1 MIDEP
6 EQDAPPITELSKG
19 QRRVLGTLLEKAFTT
34 PEVYP
39 LTVKA
44 LTAGCNQKSNRHP
57 LTEYSE
63 DDVLEALDQLRQ
75 LGLAAVV
82 HTETG
87 RTERFRHYMRKRFTL
102 SEPQLAV
109 LTELLLR
116 GRQSIGDLRA
126 RASRM
131 VPIESLDEL
140 RVALRGLMEQKYV
153 QANAALERRGVE
165 VDHNFYAA
173 SENKKLAWDSGLEE
187 AEDQRRWRNGA
198 AIPAGT
204 GSPSCGCRHAAAA
217 RSAPRRTAGERLR
230 ARPAP
235 RRERRASRA
244 GRLARARSRPLE
256 ESRRRPDPRP
266 AGLKQL
272 TPLGPAPPNGC
283 SDCAEESSGVARF
296 LPD

>member
-34 PEVYP
+34 PEAYP

-63 DDVLEALDQLRQ
+63 DDVLEVLDQLRQ

-82 HTETG
+82 HTESG
-87 RTERFRHYMRKRFTL
+87 RTERFRHYMRKRFTF

-131 VPIESLDEL
+131 VPIESLDDL
-140 RVALRGLMEQKYV
+140 RVALRGLSEQKYV

-173 SENKKLAWDSGLEE
+173 SENKKLAWDSRL
-187 AEDQRRWRNGA
+187 DDA
-198 AIPAGT
+198 ADV
-204 GSPSCGCRHAAAA
+204 RDDA
-217 RSAPRRTAGERLR
+217 RSVRTH
-230 ARPAP
+230 
-235 RRERRASRA
+235 AS
-244 GRLARARSRPLE
+244 PE
-256 ESRRRPDPRP
+256 PRP
-266 AGLKQL
+266 AHAHASLERAPHVAEFQPGSSVVAELRSENSELRGRIDALENELARLKSVVDDL
-272 TPLGPAPPNGC
+272 VRDLRG
-283 SDCAEESSGVARF
+283 
-296 LPD
+296 

>member
-34 PEVYP
+34 PEAYP

-63 DDVLEALDQLRQ
+63 DDVLEILDQLRQ

-82 HTETG
+82 HTEMG
-87 RTERFRHYMRKRFTL
+87 RTERFRHYMRKRFTF
-102 SEPQLAV
+102 SEPQVAV

-187 AEDQRRWRNGA
+187 AEDSRGGEMAPRSQTA
-198 AIPAGT
+198 PAVH
-204 GSPSCGCRHAAAA
+204 HAAAA
-217 RSAPRRTAGERLR
+217 AQ
-230 ARPAP
+230 
-235 RRERRASRA
+235 RERGPHLAELQGSASALAQLRDENTELR
-244 GRLARARSRPLE
+244 GRVDSLE
-256 ESRRRPDPRP
+256 HEVVRLK
-266 AGLKQL
+266 GLVDDL
-272 TPLGPAPPNGC
+272 VRDLRG
-283 SDCAEESSGVARF
+283 
-296 LPD
+296 

>member
-1 MIDEP
+1 MIEEP

-63 DDVLEALDQLRQ
+63 DDVLDVLDQLRKM
-75 LGLAAVV
+75 GLVAVV

-116 GRQSIGDLRA
+116 GRQSVGDLRA

-131 VPIESLDEL
+131 VPIESLEEL
-140 RVALRGLMEQKYV
+140 REALRGLLDQKYL
-153 QANAALERRGVE
+153 QASAALERRGVE
-165 VDHNFYAA
+165 VDHNFYPS
-173 SENKKLAWDSGLEE
+173 SENKKVAWDATSEE
-187 AEDQRRWRNGA
+187 PEEGQGRASLAPSNVARESHSPA
-198 AIPAGT
+198 PPSIPRGQ
-204 GSPSCGCRHAAAA
+204 AAAPQAGSAELA
-217 RSAPRRTAGERLR
+217 RMRDEHTELR
-230 ARPAP
+230 ARIDSL
-235 RRERRASRA
+235 EHEV
-244 GRLARARSRPLE
+244 GRLK
-256 ESRRRPDPRP
+256 
-266 AGLKQL
+266 GLVDDL
-272 TPLGPAPPNGC
+272 IRDLRG
-283 SDCAEESSGVARF
+283 
-296 LPD
+296 

>member
-19 QRRVLGTLLEKAFTT
+19 QRRVLGTLLEKALTT

-63 DDVLEALDQLRQ
+63 DDVLEVLDQLRQ
-75 LGLAAVV
+75 MGLAAVV

-102 SEPQLAV
+102 SEPQVAV

-165 VDHNFYAA
+165 VDHNFYAP
-173 SENKKLAWDSGLEE
+173 SENRKLAWDSGLDE
-187 AEDQRRWRNGA
+187 ADDSRGVEL
-198 AIPAGT
+198 
-204 GSPSCGCRHAAAA
+204 
-217 RSAPRRTAGERLR
+217 APRSQTIAAVRQAPAATPHERGPHLAELQGSATALAQLR
-230 ARPAP
+230 DENAELR
-235 RRERRASRA
+235 
-244 GRLARARSRPLE
+244 GRVDSLE
-256 ESRRRPDPRP
+256 HE
-266 AGLKQL
+266 
-272 TPLGPAPPNGC
+272 
-283 SDCAEESSGVARF
+283 VAR
-296 LPD
+296 LKSLVDDLVRDLRG

>member
-1 MIDEP
+1 MIEEP
-6 EQDAPPITELSKG
+6 EQDAPPVTELSKG

-34 PEVYP
+34 PEAYP

-63 DDVLEALDQLRQ
+63 DDVLEILDQLRQ
-75 LGLAAVV
+75 MGLAAVV

-131 VPIESLDEL
+131 VPIESLDDL
-140 RVALRGLMEQKYV
+140 RVALRGLLDQKYV

-165 VDHNFYAA
+165 VDHNFYSA
-173 SENKKLAWDSGLEE
+173 SENKKLAWDSRIDDADEGGGGVAARPHSTE
-187 AEDQRRWRNGA
+187 ASTRVATEHRPHAPELHASAA
-198 AIPAGT
+198 AITAL
-204 GSPSCGCRHAAAA
+204 REE
-217 RSAPRRTAGERLR
+217 SAEL
-230 ARPAP
+230 
-235 RRERRASRA
+235 
-244 GRLARARSRPLE
+244 RSRIDSLE
-256 ESRRRPDPRP
+256 HEFSR
-266 AGLKQL
+266 LK
-272 TPLGPAPPNGC
+272 
-283 SDCAEESSGVARF
+283 GVVEDLVRD
-296 LPD
+296 LRG

>member
-57 LTEYSE
+57 LTDYSE
-63 DDVLEALDQLRQ
+63 DDVLEILDQLRH

-87 RTERFRHYMRKRFTL
+87 RTERFRHYVRKRFTL
-102 SEPQLAV
+102 SEPQVAV

-173 SENKKLAWDSGLEE
+173 SENKKLAWDSGLDE
-187 AEDQRRWRNGA
+187 AEDSRGVEMAPRSQT
-198 AIPAGT
+198 IPAVHHA
-204 GSPSCGCRHAAAA
+204 PAAAA
-217 RSAPRRTAGERLR
+217 RERGPHLAELQGSAAALAQLR
-230 ARPAP
+230 DENAELR
-235 RRERRASRA
+235 
-244 GRLARARSRPLE
+244 GRVDSLE
-256 ESRRRPDPRP
+256 HE
-266 AGLKQL
+266 
-272 TPLGPAPPNGC
+272 
-283 SDCAEESSGVARF
+283 VAR
-296 LPD
+296 LKGLVDDLVRDLRG

>member
-187 AEDQRRWRNGA
+187 ADDRGGGEM
-198 AIPAGT
+198 
-204 GSPSCGCRHAAAA
+204 
-217 RSAPRRTAGERLR
+217 APRFQ
-230 ARPAP
+230 PAP
-235 RRERRASRA
+235 AVHHAPASTAPQRGPHLA
-244 GRLARARSRPLE
+244 ELQGSSSALAQLRDENAELRGRVDSLE
-256 ESRRRPDPRP
+256 HEVVR
-266 AGLKQL
+266 LKSL
-272 TPLGPAPPNGC
+272 VDDLIHDLRG
-283 SDCAEESSGVARF
+283 
-296 LPD
+296 

>member
-1 MIDEP
+1 MIEEP
-6 EQDAPPITELSKG
+6 EQGAPPITELSKG

-63 DDVLEALDQLRQ
+63 DDVLDVLDQLRQ
-75 LGLAAVV
+75 MGLVAVV

-116 GRQSIGDLRA
+116 GRQSVGDLRA

-140 RVALRGLMEQKYV
+140 REALRGLLDQKYL
-153 QANAALERRGVE
+153 QASAALERRGVE
-165 VDHNFYAA
+165 VDHNFYPS
-173 SENKKLAWDSGLEE
+173 SENKKVAWDATPEE
-187 AEDQRRWRNGA
+187 AEEGPGRA
-198 AIPAGT
+198 ASPPASLVREAHTAASIPRA
-204 GSPSCGCRHAAAA
+204 PQVAASQVSSAELA
-217 RSAPRRTAGERLR
+217 RMRDEHTELR
-230 ARPAP
+230 ARIDSL
-235 RRERRASRA
+235 EHEV
-244 GRLARARSRPLE
+244 GRLK
-256 ESRRRPDPRP
+256 
-266 AGLKQL
+266 GLVDDL
-272 TPLGPAPPNGC
+272 VRDLRG
-283 SDCAEESSGVARF
+283 
-296 LPD
+296 

>member
-1 MIDEP
+1 MLEEP
-6 EQDAPPITELSKG
+6 EQDAPPITELSKS

-34 PEVYP
+34 PEAYP

-63 DDVLEALDQLRQ
+63 DDVLEVLDQLRQ
-75 LGLAAVV
+75 MGLAAVV

-87 RTERFRHYMRKRFTL
+87 RTERFRHYMRKRFTFT
-102 SEPQLAV
+102 EPQLAV

-140 RVALRGLMEQKYV
+140 RTALRGLLEQKYV
-153 QANAALERRGVE
+153 QATGELERRGVE

-173 SENKKLAWDSGLEE
+173 SEHKKLDYDARVADDEEPPRAETLPQRHVVPQSQAAPAAVMPQRGPNVAESPASSAALSQLRDENVELRGRIDSLEHE
-187 AEDQRRWRNGA
+187 V
-198 AIPAGT
+198 
-204 GSPSCGCRHAAAA
+204 
-217 RSAPRRTAGERLR
+217 
-230 ARPAP
+230 
-235 RRERRASRA
+235 
-244 GRLARARSRPLE
+244 GRLKSLVDDLVRDLR
-256 ESRRRPDPRP
+256 
-266 AGLKQL
+266 G
-272 TPLGPAPPNGC
+272 
-283 SDCAEESSGVARF
+283 
-296 LPD
+296 

>member
-6 EQDAPPITELSKG
+6 EQEAPPVTELSKG

-34 PEVYP
+34 PEAYP

-63 DDVLEALDQLRQ
+63 DDVLEIIDQLRQ
-75 LGLAAVV
+75 LGLVAVV
-82 HTETG
+82 HTESG
-87 RTERFRHYMRKRFTL
+87 RTERFRHYMRKRFTF

-140 RVALRGLMEQKYV
+140 RVALRGLLEQKYV

-173 SENKKLAWDSGLEE
+173 SENKKLAWDSRLDDSDDAREV
-187 AEDQRRWRNGA
+187 
-198 AIPAGT
+198 
-204 GSPSCGCRHAAAA
+204 GSTVRTHAASEPHAA
-217 RSAPRRTAGERLR
+217 HASMPPSRAPHVAEFQPGSAVISELRSENSELR
-230 ARPAP
+230 ARIDAL
-235 RRERRASRA
+235 EHEVT
-244 GRLARARSRPLE
+244 RLK
-256 ESRRRPDPRP
+256 
-266 AGLKQL
+266 GLVDDL
-272 TPLGPAPPNGC
+272 VRDLRG
-283 SDCAEESSGVARF
+283 
-296 LPD
+296 

>member
-1 MIDEP
+1 MIEEP

-63 DDVLEALDQLRQ
+63 DDVRDVLDELRQ
-75 LGLAAVV
+75 MGLVAVV

-116 GRQSIGDLRA
+116 GRQSVGELRA

-140 RVALRGLMEQKYV
+140 REALRGLLDQKYL
-153 QANAALERRGVE
+153 QASAALERRGVE
-165 VDHNFYAA
+165 VDHNFYPS
-173 SENKKLAWDSGLEE
+173 SENKKLAWDATQDEPEE
-187 AEDQRRWRNGA
+187 THGRA
-198 AIPAGT
+198 ASQPANFSRESAAAPPSIPRSPQLAAAPAGT
-204 GSPSCGCRHAAAA
+204 AELA
-217 RSAPRRTAGERLR
+217 RLRDEHTELR
-230 ARPAP
+230 ARIDSL
-235 RRERRASRA
+235 EHEV
-244 GRLARARSRPLE
+244 GRLK
-256 ESRRRPDPRP
+256 
-266 AGLKQL
+266 GLVDEL
-272 TPLGPAPPNGC
+272 VRDLRG
-283 SDCAEESSGVARF
+283 
-296 LPD
+296 

>member
-1 MIDEP
+1 MTDEL

-34 PEVYP
+34 PEAYP
-39 LTVKA
+39 LTIKA

-63 DDVLEALDQLRQ
+63 DDVLEIVDQLRQ
-75 LGLAAVV
+75 LGLVAVV

-140 RVALRGLMEQKYV
+140 RVALRGLLEQKYI
-153 QANAALERRGVE
+153 QANTALERRGVE
-165 VDHNFYAA
+165 VDHNFYAS
-173 SENKKLAWDSGLEE
+173 SENKKLAWD
-187 AEDQRRWRNGA
+187 
-198 AIPAGT
+198 AGVDDADDV
-204 GSPSCGCRHAAAA
+204 GRGEAAA
-217 RSAPRRTAGERLR
+217 RTHGAAAPASPPRGAQIADSQISTAALTQLR
-230 ARPAP
+230 AENSELR
-235 RRERRASRA
+235 
-244 GRLARARSRPLE
+244 GRIDALE
-256 ESRRRPDPRP
+256 HE
-266 AGLKQL
+266 
-272 TPLGPAPPNGC
+272 
-283 SDCAEESSGVARF
+283 VAR
-296 LPD
+296 LKGLVDDLVRDLRG

>member
-1 MIDEP
+1 MIEEP
-6 EQDAPPITELSKG
+6 QQDAPPITELTKG

-34 PEVYP
+34 PEAYP

-63 DDVLEALDQLRQ
+63 DDVLEVLDQLRQ
-75 LGLAAVV
+75 LGLVAVV

-87 RTERFRHYMRKRFTL
+87 RTERFRHYMRKRFTFT
-102 SEPQLAV
+102 EPQLAV

-140 RVALRGLMEQKYV
+140 REALRGLLDQKYV

-165 VDHNFYAA
+165 VDHNFYV
-173 SENKKLAWDSGLEE
+173 STENKNLAWDTALDE
-187 AEDQRRWRNGA
+187 AGGRESE
-198 AIPAGT
+198 PA
-204 GSPSCGCRHAAAA
+204 
-217 RSAPRRTAGERLR
+217 
-230 ARPAP
+230 PAP
-235 RRERRASRA
+235 RSAVAPAAAPAAVAQRGGPHVAEWQA
-244 GRLARARSRPLE
+244 GSAVLTQLRDENAELRSRVDTLE
-256 ESRRRPDPRP
+256 HE
-266 AGLKQL
+266 
-272 TPLGPAPPNGC
+272 
-283 SDCAEESSGVARF
+283 VAR
-296 LPD
+296 LKGLVDDLVRDLRG

>member
-39 LTVKA
+39 LTLKA

-140 RVALRGLMEQKYV
+140 REALRGLMEQKYL

-187 AEDQRRWRNGA
+187 ADDRRSVE
-198 AIPAGT
+198 T
-204 GSPSCGCRHAAAA
+204 
-217 RSAPRRTAGERLR
+217 APRSQT
-230 ARPAP
+230 
-235 RRERRASRA
+235 
-244 GRLARARSRPLE
+244 
-256 ESRRRPDPRP
+256 
-266 AGLKQL
+266 
-272 TPLGPAPPNGC
+272 APPTVHHAPASTAPERGPHL
-283 SDCAEESSGVARF
+283 AQLQGSSSALAQLRDENVELRGRVDSLEHEVAR
-296 LPD
+296 LKSLVDDLIRDLRG

>member
-1 MIDEP
+1 MIEEP

-34 PEVYP
+34 PEAYP

-63 DDVLEALDQLRQ
+63 DDVLEVLDQLRQ

-140 RVALRGLMEQKYV
+140 RTALRGLMEQKYV

-173 SENKKLAWDSGLEE
+173 SENKKLAWDSGVDETDDVRE
-187 AEDQRRWRNGA
+187 SGA
-198 AIPAGT
+198 VVRTHVAPALQAT
-204 GSPSCGCRHAAAA
+204 SAAASLHRGPHVA
-217 RSAPRRTAGERLR
+217 HSEVGSATASELR
-230 ARPAP
+230 AETAELRG
-235 RRERRASRA
+235 RIDSLEHEI
-244 GRLARARSRPLE
+244 GRLK
-256 ESRRRPDPRP
+256 
-266 AGLKQL
+266 GLVDDL
-272 TPLGPAPPNGC
+272 VRDLRG
-283 SDCAEESSGVARF
+283 
-296 LPD
+296 